1 MKQFLFIFSL
11 LSFTIIGAQSVT
23 ISKMA
28 NIHENKDKHLYKIED
43 ISKAEYLGE
52 IEIGGF
58 SNDDAL
64 MFSNI
69 YSRAK
74 KMGANAF
81 KLRPIETIDGKL
93 EPFDPNHYFLSV
105 YYMPSESAEKEE
117 NNIAF
122 LIGSPTTSQ
131 KIGVNQEKITIPER
145 SFKKIKLNP
154 GEIYTISTLKFLGS
168 SIKLTAS
175 DNENTNYFQVSGFKV
190 KSNPYGQA
198 GINLKSGDIIRLE
211 KSYGMFLTTIYQEIK

>member
-1 MKQFLFIFSL
+1 
-11 LSFTIIGAQSVT
+11 
-23 ISKMA
+23 
-28 NIHENKDKHLYKIED
+28 
-43 ISKAEYLGE
+43 
-52 IEIGGF
+52 
-58 SNDDAL
+58 

-93 EPFDPNHYFLSV
+93 EPFDPNQLFPECLLRAF
-105 YYMPSESAEKEE
+105 ESAEKEE

-131 KIGVNQEKITIPER
+131 KIGVNREKITLPER

-154 GEIYTISTLKFLGS
+154 GEIYTISTLKFL
-168 SIKLTAS
+168 
-175 DNENTNYFQVSGFKV
+175 D
-190 KSNPYGQA
+190 
-198 GINLKSGDIIRLE
+198 RL
-211 KSYGMFLTTIYQEIK
+211 

>member
-11 LSFTIIGAQSVT
+11 LSFTMIGAQSVT

-43 ISKAEYLGE
+43 TNKAEYLGE

-69 YSRAK
+69 YTKAK

-93 EPFDPNHYFLSV
+93 EPLIQNHYFLSV
-105 YYMPSESAEKEE
+105 YYVPSESSEKEE

-122 LIGSPTTSQ
+122 LIGSPSVSQ
-131 KIGVNQEKITIPER
+131 KIGVNKERITLPER
-145 SFKKIKLNP
+145 SFK
-154 GEIYTISTLKFLGS
+154 
-168 SIKLTAS
+168 
-175 DNENTNYFQVSGFKV
+175 
-190 KSNPYGQA
+190 
-198 GINLKSGDIIRLE
+198 R
-211 KSYGMFLTTIYQEIK
+211 

>member
-1 MKQFLFIFSL
+1 MKRILFIFVL
-11 LSFTIIGAQSVT
+11 LSFSILGAQSVT
-23 ISKMA
+23 LSKMQK
-28 NIHENKDKHLYKIED
+28 IHENKDKNFYKIENTD
-43 ISKAEYLGE
+43 NAEYLGE
-52 IEIGGF
+52 IEVGGF
-58 SNDDAL
+58 TNDDAL

-69 YSRAK
+69 YAKAK

-81 KLRPIETIDGKL
+81 KIKPIETVDGSFQ
-93 EPFDPNHYFLSV
+93 PFDPQHYFLNL
-105 YYMPSESAEKEE
+105 YYVSSEDTVDEE
-117 NNIAF
+117 NNIAY
-122 LIGSPTTSQ
+122 LIGSPVSSQ
-131 KIGVNQEKITIPER
+131 KIGVNNEKITLPER

-154 GEIYTISTLKFLGS
+154 GEVYTISTLKFLGS

-175 DNENTNYFQVSGFKV
+175 ENKNTNYFQVSGFKV